1 MWGVED
7 EPQPAHAAIA
17 PPGVHTDAVLTQPR
31 LQALIHV
38 YTHTHKHF
46 RLFSAVKAIRRQTS
60 SKTPFIYLRP
70 DPEWAHQKTDKL
82 FKDGSVLW
90 S

>member
-38 YTHTHKHF
+38 YTHTNTSGFSQLSKRSDVKRPLRH
-46 RLFSAVKAIRRQTS
+46 RLFTYARIPSGLIRKLINFLKMDQS
-60 SKTPFIYLRP
+60 SGRK
-70 DPEWAHQKTDKL
+70 
-82 FKDGSVLW
+82 
-90 S
+90 